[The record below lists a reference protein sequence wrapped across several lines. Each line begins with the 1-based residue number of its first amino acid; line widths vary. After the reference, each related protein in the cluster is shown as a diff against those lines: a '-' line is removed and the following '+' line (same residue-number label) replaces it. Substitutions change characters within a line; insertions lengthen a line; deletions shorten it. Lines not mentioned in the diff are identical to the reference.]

1 MILLKCCCIFL
12 MIILLIRFRVPLWA
26 SVLAAS
32 AAAALLFQIPFSTFI
47 SKSWG
52 ALSGRSCLELLLIT
66 YGLILLQQLMEDRK
80 MLAAAE
86 KSLTGLFH
94 DPRRGSVASAV
105 VSGLLPSP
113 AAVLMAGSMLK
124 KQYAGMLPEDTTAF
138 ATTYFRH
145 IPEALLPVYTN
156 VILMCAVTGMPEGKF
171 LLLMLP
177 YTVLNVLVPYF
188 IYLHPLKFPAAST
201 DTSGKGNFPELL
213 ACALRSLWPILLIIV
228 LILCFR
234 VNTTVSVYLTLAL
247 FLAQQRFSSEKLLRF
262 LKSAWNWN
270 MMLMVA
276 SILIFTDILSFATV
290 PDALLLAVSAVPF
303 PLFLIYGFVMFAGS
317 IVSNFTAMIPA
328 VFPLI
333 LSGTTSSGAL
343 IIYLASLGHLASQL
357 CPTHICISLCAEQFH
372 ISINDIFRRTMP
384 VTAVMLAVSTVI
396 YLIMRMFPI

>member
-12 MIILLIRFRVPLWA
+12 MIILLIRFRIPLWA

-47 SKSWG
+47 SKFWIT
-52 ALSGRSCLELLLIT
+52 LSGRSCLELLLIT

-124 KQYAGMLPEDTTAF
+124 KQYAGMLPEDTAAF

-213 ACALRSLWPILLIIV
+213 ACTLRSLWPILLIIV

-234 VNTTVSVYLTLAL
+234 VNTTISVYLTLAL

-276 SILIFTDILSFATV
+276 SILIFTDTLGFANV
-290 PDALLLAVSAVPF
+290 PDALLLAVSSVPF

-384 VTAVMLAVSTVI
+384 VTAVMLTVSTVI

>member
-1 MILLKCCCIFL
+1 MTLLKCCCIFL

-32 AAAALLFQIPFSTFI
+32 AAAALLFQLPFPLFI
-47 SKSWG
+47 SRVWG
-52 ALSGRSCLELLLIT
+52 TLSGRSCLELLLIT
-66 YGLILLQQLMEDRK
+66 YGLILLQQLMEEK
-80 MLAAAE
+80 QMLAAAE
-86 KSLTGLFH
+86 KSLSGLFH
-94 DPRRGSVASAV
+94 DPRRGSVASAI

-124 KQYAGMLPEDTTAF
+124 KRYAGLLPDDTTAF
-138 ATTYFRH
+138 VTTYFRH

-156 VILMCAVTGMPEGKF
+156 VILICAVTGTPEWKF

-177 YTVLNVLVPYF
+177 YTILNVLVPYF
-188 IYLHPLKFPAAST
+188 IYLHPLKF
-201 DTSGKGNFPELL
+201 SGIPSKADSSGNFRELL
-213 ACALRSLWPILLIIV
+213 ACVLRSLWPVLLIIL

-234 VNTTVSVYLTLAL
+234 INTAVSVYLTLAL
-247 FLAQQRFSSEKLLRF
+247 FLIQQKFTSRQLLRF

-276 SILIFTDILSFATV
+276 AILIFTDILGFAQV
-290 PDALLLAVSAVPF
+290 PDALLLAVSAVPV

-333 LSGTTSSGAL
+333 VSGSASSGAL

-372 ISINDIFRRTMP
+372 ISINDIFRRTIP
-384 VTAVMLAVSTVI
+384 VTAVMLAAATAI
-396 YLIMRMFPI
+396 YLIMKTFPI